1 MSAQSQYFEADAVGA
16 FPALLL
22 ILVTLLATIGV
33 VAHVAFG

>member
-1 MSAQSQYFEADAVGA
+1 VTAQSQYFEADAIGV

-22 ILVTLLATIGV
+22 LLVVLLTTLGV